1 MQRRRNLAEKTPEE
15 EKDHPVSPQKKR
27 DIQQTSRRVFLDPSS
42 PPVRS
47 IVRVV
52 IITLVLIA
60 VFDFTRNV
68 LSSLTKLL
76 FIVVLA
82 VFFAYL
88 LDPLVKVIR
97 IPFKERGLERLMPR
111 ALAIV
116 IAYTLVFT
124 ILGVGISYLAPR
136 VGNQAAE
143 FAQKLPEYSASVQE
157 QVVEINRRF
166 KRLNISEEFQQEIN
180 ERIKN
185 LGARIGD
192 ETTSFAGNLSLSIM
206 TNLPW
211 LILIPILGFFFMK
224 DVNNFRLSILRA
236 FPSGKW
242 RARAEAFLLDVNK
255 TLAAY
260 ARAQLISCLLIG
272 TVCTIGFYIFGV
284 NYALLLG
291 ILAGVFEFVPLIG
304 PMTVAVI
311 SVTVAAFDSPWEAF
325 YVAVFLLVL
334 RLTHDYVTYPRIV
347 REGIHLHPL
356 AIILS
361 VLAGEQVAGIPGV
374 FLSIPIVAILTVVYK
389 HVLAHYGSSG
399 FLAKWLE
406 PKEEEKEVIEN
417 I

>member
-1 MQRRRNLAEKTPEE
+1 MAEKNPEE
-15 EKDHPVSPQKKR
+15 SEHSVSPEKKY
-27 DIQQTSRRVFLDPSS
+27 DIQQTSRRVFLDPSTPS
-42 PPVRS
+42 VRT

-52 IITLVLIA
+52 IITLILIA
-60 VFDFTRNV
+60 VFDFARNV
-68 LSSLTKLL
+68 ISSLTKLL

-88 LDPLVKVIR
+88 LDPLVKIIR
-97 IPFKERGLERLMPR
+97 HPFKERGKEKFMPR
-111 ALAIV
+111 ALAIA
-116 IAYTLVFT
+116 IAYVIVFT
-124 ILGVGISYLAPR
+124 ILGLGISYLAPR
-136 VGNQAAE
+136 VGNQATE
-143 FAQKLPEYSASVQE
+143 FAQRVPEYSSSIQQKAA
-157 QVVEINRRF
+157 EINQRF
-166 KRLNISEEFQQEIN
+166 EQLNISDDTQAKIN
-180 ERIKN
+180 ERITV
-185 LGARIGD
+185 LVETIG
-192 ETTSFAGNLSLSIM
+192 TTATAFAGILVLSIM

-211 LILIPILGFFFMK
+211 LILIPILGFFFLK

-242 RARAEAFLLDVNK
+242 RLRAEEFLVDVNK

-272 TVCTIGFYIFGV
+272 TICTIGFYIFGV

-291 ILAGVFEFVPLIG
+291 IMAGILEFIPLIG
-304 PMTVAVI
+304 PFTVAIVSI
-311 SVTVAAFDSPWEAF
+311 SVAALDSPLEAV
-325 YVAVFLLVL
+325 YVAIFLFVL
-334 RLTHDYVTYPRIV
+334 RMTHDYVTYPRIV

-356 AIILS
+356 MIILS

-389 HVLAHYGSSG
+389 HVLQHYGSSG
-399 FLAKWLE
+399 FLAKWLQ